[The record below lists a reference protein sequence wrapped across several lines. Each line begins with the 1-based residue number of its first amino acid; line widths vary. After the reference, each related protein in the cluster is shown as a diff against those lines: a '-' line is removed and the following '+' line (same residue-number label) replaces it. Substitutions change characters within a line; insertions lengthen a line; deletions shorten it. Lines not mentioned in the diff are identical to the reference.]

1 MANFIIHKDGVFNL
15 YTTICDGAIYDS
27 GLTEEQLYEHFRLE
41 YGESGVR
48 ALPPRLERAKE
59 KGTSAVMYDS
69 LEELVSE
76 NLEKLS
82 TEDFIAKYLT
92 IKAKDHTE

>member
-1 MANFIIHKDGVFNL
+1 MAQFIIHKDGVFNL
-15 YTTICDGAIYDS
+15 YTTICDGAIYDG
-27 GLTEEQLYEHFRLE
+27 GLTEEQLYEHFRRE

-59 KGTSAVMYDS
+59 KGTSAMMYDT

-76 NLEKLS
+76 NSEKIS
-82 TEDFIAKYLT
+82 AEEFIAKYLT
-92 IKAKDHTE
+92 IRAEERTE